1 MTAGF
6 FFVLHAAKKYQT
18 AVKSRACK
26 FYLCSDYPKTFFVE
40 NDMEKETTKMIAL
53 CFIKLNISFSSFV
66 LCSLSLKHA
75 Y

>member
-1 MTAGF
+1 M
-6 FFVLHAAKKYQT
+6 LHAAKKYQT

-53 CFIKLNISFSSFV
+53 CFIKLNVSFSSFV